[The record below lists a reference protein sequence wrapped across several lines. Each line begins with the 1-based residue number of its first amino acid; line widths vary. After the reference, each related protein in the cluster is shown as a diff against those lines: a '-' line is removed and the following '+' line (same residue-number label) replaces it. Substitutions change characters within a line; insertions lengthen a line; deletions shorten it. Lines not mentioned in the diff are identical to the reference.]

1 MSHTIIQVN
10 HDFVFILCRG
20 NTQKHSNLHH
30 DTVLDA
36 VEEKNGTIKNDN
48 ETVVDGEKDEKESLK
63 EEPGVDL

>member
-1 MSHTIIQVN
+1 MQVN

-20 NTQKHSNLHH
+20 NTQKHVNPVFIHH
-30 DTVLDA
+30 DKVLGA

-48 ETVVDGEKDEKESLK
+48 ETAVDGEKDEKESLK